1 MSEELQRKITDIQA
15 RYVGELM
22 QKAHVVGVG
31 VGMAKVNGEYTDE
44 LALVVLVDKK
54 VPMEE
59 LAPEDRIPAEIEG
72 VRVDVNEVGIIE
84 AF

>member
-1 MSEELQRKITDIQA
+1 MSEEMQQKISNIQA
-15 RYVGELM
+15 KYANELM
-22 QKAHVVGVG
+22 AKAHVVGLG
-31 VGMAKVNGEYTDE
+31 VGMAKVGGEYTNE
-44 LALVVLVDKK
+44 MALVVLVDKK

-72 VRVDVNEVGIIE
+72 VRVDVNEVGVIE

>member
-1 MSEELQRKITDIQA
+1 MSEEMQQKISNIQA
-15 RYVGELM
+15 KYADELM
-22 QKAHVVGVG
+22 AKAHVVGLG
-31 VGMAKVNGEYTDE
+31 VGMAKVGGEYTNE
-44 LALVVLVDKK
+44 MALVVLVDKK

-72 VRVDVNEVGIIE
+72 VRVDVNEVGVIE